1 MNSLSFLWHIFSLR
15 QAVRE
20 NEIYI
25 AMKEA
30 VTVPTPSSLTQLLF
44 YAAIKLLSSH

>member
-1 MNSLSFLWHIFSLR
+1 MNSLSFLWHVFSLR
-15 QAVRE
+15 QAVME

-30 VTVPTPSSLTQLLF
+30 VTVPTCLSFTQFVF
-44 YAAIKLLSSH
+44 YATTKLLSSH